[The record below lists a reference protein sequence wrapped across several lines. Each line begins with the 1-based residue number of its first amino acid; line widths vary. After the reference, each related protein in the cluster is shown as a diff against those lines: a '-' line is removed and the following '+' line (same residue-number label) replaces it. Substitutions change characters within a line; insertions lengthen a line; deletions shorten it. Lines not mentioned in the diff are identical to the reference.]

1 MQNNQPS
8 LKVLRIKEVVDI
20 TGISRSSIYE
30 LLNKKSPRYD
40 PTFPKSIKI
49 SVSAVGWFQH
59 ELNDWLLSKKA

>member
-1 MQNNQPS
+1 MQNNQS
-8 LKVLRIKEVVDI
+8 AIQMLRVKEVVHT

-30 LLNKKSPRYD
+30 LLNPKSPRYD

-59 ELNDWLLSKKA
+59 EINAWLLSKKV